1 MNRRAVV
8 VMFVIVVGLVFA
20 ACAFGQRGVDDAAQ
34 PRSIVFGADQ

>member
-8 VMFVIVVGLVFA
+8 VMFVIVVALVFA
-20 ACAFGQRGVDDAAQ
+20 VCAFGQRGVGDAAQ

>member
-8 VMFVIVVGLVFA
+8 VMFVALVFA
-20 ACAFGQRGVDDAAQ
+20 VCAFGQRGVDDAAQ